1 MRHCLLYSTF
11 TDSVKKKRLR
21 IAAFGSFVYKVFPTP
36 DRCFLGSKSKSA
48 FISSTANGV
57 TSEAHCAEVECICVC
72 IYEFCLINGHRLPC
86 CRLYY
91 LTLSKPWQAHY

>member
-1 MRHCLLYSTF
+1 MC
-11 TDSVKKKRLR
+11 VKKKRLR

-57 TSEAHCAEVECICVC
+57 TSEAHCAEVICICVC
-72 IYEFCLINGHRLPC
+72 IYVFCILRDPTCWVVI
-86 CRLYY
+86 
-91 LTLSKPWQAHY
+91 LSHPVETMAGPS